1 MSSFAKS
8 ANMFP
13 YMDLWRIGGDPDI
26 NHVCGGLTSI
36 IVFLL
41 IVAIC
46 LAKTVEVFRMTTV
59 FASSTVVNDLI
70 PPLMNVTTF
79 QNDAY
84 LNSFMF
90 AFSL

>member
-59 FASSTVVNDLI
+59 FRFINCR
-70 PPLMNVTTF
+70 
-79 QNDAY
+79 Q
-84 LNSFMF
+84 
-90 AFSL
+90 